1 MLYSTVYSVIL
12 KIVAVA
18 SRVVAAQ
25 AAAAQVVVQAQ
36 LNLARLVQNQAQRLI
51 PRLRKH
57 LLV

>member
-1 MLYSTVYSVIL
+1 MIL

-51 PRLRKH
+51 PRLRKR